1 MRSFVFGFIFF
12 VLSLT
17 ASGNTSAESLSEKIA
32 AAFDAGEFLGL
43 HSSLLIKNNEVLAEN
58 YFAGED
64 ENWGRKLGVREFTE
78 HSLHDLRSVTKSIVG
93 LLYAIAL
100 DEGKV
105 PNLDERLM
113 DSFPEYKKYASSKRR
128 KIRIEDVLSMRMGIK
143 WNEKIPYTDKKNS
156 EIAMEYAKDRY
167 RFILSR
173 KVLQQPGKKWNYNGG
188 ATALLAKLIE
198 KGTGLSV
205 DDYARAKLFS
215 PLGIKNVE
223 WNRSWDNLPSAAS
236 GLRMTMRDLAKIG
249 QLIADRGEHDGNRI
263 VSEERLQLFL
273 EPRVK
278 AGLLRFG
285 YHWWLSP
292 TGNPPPAVFALG
304 NGGQRLSVNQN
315 AGIVTVIFAGN
326 YNHADYW
333 SMPIK
338 LVNEY
343 FLPVLL
349 KTSN

>member
-1 MRSFVFGFIFF
+1 MRSFVFGFCFF
-12 VLSLT
+12 ALSLT
-17 ASGNTSAESLSEKIA
+17 VSSIVSAETLTEKIA
-32 AAFDAGEFLGL
+32 TAFDTGDFPGL

-58 YFAGED
+58 YFVGED

-100 DEGKV
+100 DEEKV
-105 PNLDERLM
+105 PGLDDSLM
-113 DSFPEYKKYASSKRR
+113 DSFPEYKKYASSKRKR
-128 KIRIEDVLSMRMGIK
+128 IKIEDVLSMRMGIN

-167 RFILSR
+167 QFILSR
-173 KVLQQPGKKWNYNGG
+173 KVQRKPGKKWNYNGG

-198 KGTGLSV
+198 KGTGQSV
-205 DDYARAKLFS
+205 DDYARAKLFG

-249 QLIADRGEHDGNRI
+249 QLIVDRGEHDGKRV

-304 NGGQRLSVNQN
+304 NGGQRLSVNQSE
-315 AGIVTVIFAGN
+315 GIVTVIFAGN

-343 FLPVLL
+343 FLPALVR
-349 KTSN
+349 